1 MPLIETDSATQAFID
16 PVIEAVTVMFD
27 SMFGSGVRQTAINS
41 TQSDTLYETTSL
53 IGLAGDYSG
62 SFCISAPNETLF
74 AIVKRALDLDRTE
87 VDRLCRD
94 SLNELANVI
103 AGYAKDRLIEDDIK
117 LGLPTAVQG
126 CGVAINYPQ
135 AAEPIR
141 IDFESDMGR
150 LMVVIGLVRRPKGDS
165 Q

>member
-1 MPLIETDSATQAFID
+1 MPLIETDSATRAFID
-16 PVIEAVTVMFD
+16 PVIEAVVVMFD
-27 SMFGSGVRQTAINS
+27 RMFESGVRQTAISS
-41 TQSDTLYETTSL
+41 TQSDCLFETTS
-53 IGLAGDYSG
+53 IVGLAGDYSG

-74 AIVKRALDLDRTE
+74 AIVKRALDLERTE

-126 CGVAINYPQ
+126 RGVAINYPQ
-135 AAEPIR
+135 TVEPVR

-150 LMVVIGLVRRPKGDS
+150 LMVVFGLVRRTKGDS